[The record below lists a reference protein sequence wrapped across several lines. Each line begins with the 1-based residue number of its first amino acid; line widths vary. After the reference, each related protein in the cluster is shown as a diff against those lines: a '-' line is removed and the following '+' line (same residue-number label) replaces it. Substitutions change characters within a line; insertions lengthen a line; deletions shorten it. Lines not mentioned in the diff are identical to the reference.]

1 MLNAKSITYAG
12 AGASRPHIERMVA
25 ALGIADTMTKKTIL
39 EPDSVRS
46 AAKVAAGEAEL
57 LITLVSEILP
67 APGVDLVGPLPM
79 QFQNYVSFAAATG
92 AKAANPE
99 AGRPSSHASQGR
111 VSPPR
116 LRKAWSG
123 RSTDGERHA
132 QIRNA

>member
-1 MLNAKSITYAG
+1 
-12 AGASRPHIERMVA
+12 MVA

-57 LITLVSEILP
+57 LIALVSEILP

-79 QFQNYVSFAAATG
+79 QFQNYVSFAAAP
-92 AKAANPE
+92 ARRRQIPRQ
-99 AGRPSSHASQGR
+99 GRPSSTSQGR

-116 LRKAWSG
+116 
-123 RSTDGERHA
+123 
-132 QIRNA
+132 

>member
-57 LITLVSEILP
+57 LISTGQRNP
-67 APGVDLVGPLPM
+67 AGAGRR
-79 QFQNYVSFAAATG
+79 SRRAAADAVPELRVVRRRHRREG
-92 AKAANPE
+92 GKPE
-99 AGRPSSHASQGR
+99 AGRPSSR
-111 VSPPR
+111 I
-116 LRKAWSG
+116 SG
-123 RSTDGERHA
+123 PGVAATVTAKGMERP
-132 QIRNA
+132 